1 MLKPLNMIIKTS
13 RGGNIASAASV
24 DGATAPKK
32 RPRPPEAKPSSTSV
46 SRKAKNLSGL
56 RLPPWEGQREASIE
70 VGTHDPRACSALQ
83 CPALSCSVLQCPA
96 VSCASGCVRSL
107 QFEPR
112 QPTAGRRAGRGGRRP
127 SPREAPR
134 AAPPP
139 RPCSGSRGRRRIA
152 AWRGRPAQ
160 WSSPSGR
167 CGWLRRW
174 RGCPRR

>member
-1 MLKPLNMIIKTS
+1 MKRSNRGVASGEMLKPLNMIIKTS

-56 RLPPWEGQREASIE
+56 RLPPWEGQREASVE

-96 VSCASGCVRSL
+96 LRGVSAV
-107 QFEPR
+107 
-112 QPTAGRRAGRGGRRP
+112 
-127 SPREAPR
+127 
-134 AAPPP
+134 
-139 RPCSGSRGRRRIA
+139 CSSSRGNPLQADERVEEDAAHRREKR
-152 AWRGRPAQ
+152 RERRLRHDLAQ
-160 WSSPSGR
+160 EVGADAV
-167 CGWLRRW
+167 
-174 RGCPRR
+174 